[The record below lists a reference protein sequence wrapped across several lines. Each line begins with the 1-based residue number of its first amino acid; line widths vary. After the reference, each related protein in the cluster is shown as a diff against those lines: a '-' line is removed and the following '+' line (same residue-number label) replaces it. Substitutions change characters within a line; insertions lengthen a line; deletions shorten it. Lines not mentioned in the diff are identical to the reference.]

1 MFKMNKNKRLPEQI
15 FTVVMWCIAVLFAVF
30 LTGLGGKIIGDL
42 PKVGNAPQLEQY
54 EPAELKN
61 LQTQR
66 DNVEQKNK
74 QVRRELE
81 QAYLTLETEQ
91 KRYNEEKNKFDN
103 WIQTRTATGNTAQDA
118 QVIERTRA
126 LDQLQARVS
135 AAQQSV
141 EQLKQAIL
149 NNERTVDTTREQ
161 ELRDQTYKNYESAR
175 NAYDLKVFLWRL
187 LIALPALALGVWLFA
202 KKRQSRYWP
211 FVWGFI
217 FFALIVFF
225 IELVPYLPSYG
236 GYVRYIVGI
245 LLTLIGGYYG
255 IIKMQKYLRR
265 KQEEELKMSQSSQEE
280 RRKEFNYEQ
289 ALGHLAKNVC
299 PSCERPLNTGASGVP
314 ADYCVHCGLCVFKAC
329 ARCGTR
335 CSTFFKFCSNCGN
348 TLDEYQNEPQL
359 ASDSNA

>member
-15 FTVVMWCIAVLFAVF
+15 FTLVMWCIAVLFAAF

-42 PKVGNAPQLEQY
+42 PKVGNAPELAQY
-54 EPAELKN
+54 ESAELKN
-61 LQTQR
+61 IQLQR
-66 DNVEQKNK
+66 KAVEQKNNEI
-74 QVRRELE
+74 RRDIE
-81 QAYLTLETEQ
+81 QISLTLEADQ
-91 KRYNEEKNKFDN
+91 KRYDEEKKKFDN
-103 WIQTRTATGNTAQDA
+103 WIQTRTATGNTAQDE
-118 QVIERTRA
+118 QVIERTHL
-126 LDQLQARVS
+126 LDQLQS
-135 AAQQSV
+135 ELSDMQQAV
-141 EQLKQAIL
+141 EELNQAIL
-149 NNERTVDTTREQ
+149 SNERTVDTTHEQ
-161 ELRDQTYKNYESAR
+161 ALRDQAYKNYESAR

-187 LIALPALALGVWLFA
+187 LITLPALALGAWLFA

-245 LLTLIGGYYG
+245 VLTLVGGYYG
-255 IIKMQKYLRR
+255 IMNMQKYLRR

-280 RRKEFNYEQ
+280 RRREFNYEQ

-299 PSCERPLNTGASGVP
+299 PSCERPLNTGASGVS
-314 ADYCVHCGLCVFKAC
+314 ADYCVHCGLCVFKPC

-348 TLDEYQNEPQL
+348 TLDEQQSEAER
-359 ASDSNA
+359 ASQPSA

>member
-15 FTVVMWCIAVLFAVF
+15 FTVVMWCIAVLFAAF

-42 PKVGNAPQLEQY
+42 PKVGNEPELAQY
-54 EPAELKN
+54 EPVELKN
-61 LQTQR
+61 IQTQR
-66 DNVEQKNK
+66 EAVEQKNK

-91 KRYNEEKNKFDN
+91 KRYDEEKNKFDN

-118 QVIERTRA
+118 QVLERTRA

-135 AAQQSV
+135 AAQKSV
-141 EQLKQAIL
+141 EQLNQAVL
-149 NNERTVDTTREQ
+149 DNERTVDTTREQ
-161 ELRDQTYKNYESAR
+161 ELRDQAYKNYESAR

-187 LIALPALALGVWLFA
+187 LIALPALALGAWLFA

-245 LLTLIGGYYG
+245 ALTALVGRQAIVALNRYLERQRRAEAMPAPQRRQGLGYD
-255 IIKMQKYLRR
+255 L
-265 KQEEELKMSQSSQEE
+265 
-280 RRKEFNYEQ
+280 
-289 ALGHLAKNVC
+289 ALARLAKNVC
-299 PSCERPLNTGASGVP
+299 PGCERPVDLKDGKTDFCP
-314 ADYCVHCGLCVFKAC
+314 HCGMGLFDHCGHCNARKSAFARFCQAC
-329 ARCGTR
+329 GQAAG
-335 CSTFFKFCSNCGN
+335 GVAGGY
-348 TLDEYQNEPQL
+348 EAP
-359 ASDSNA
+359 